1 MLILNAYGFL
11 RGEHCLSNANL
22 IYIEISNAFCIQL
35 HHILDKT
42 KTEPAQYISI
52 CFQKE
57 KLLAPKERS

>member
-1 MLILNAYGFL
+1 LQDGSPETRVIELNHILFA
-11 RGEHCLSNANL
+11 

-35 HHILDKT
+35 NHILDKT

-52 CFQKE
+52 CFQKA